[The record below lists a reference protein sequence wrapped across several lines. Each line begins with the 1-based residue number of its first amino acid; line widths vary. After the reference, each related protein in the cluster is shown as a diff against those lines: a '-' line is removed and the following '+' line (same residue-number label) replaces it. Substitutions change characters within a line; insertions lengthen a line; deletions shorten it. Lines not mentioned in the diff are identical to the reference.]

1 MEEVYLDSNL
11 LIYGILNEDRIGD
24 LARKFIKEVEIG
36 KYNANISA
44 LTIDEFIWKVQKV
57 LGRETAVESA
67 KRIINMEN
75 VKILEI
81 NSEVLINMLKLYKD
95 NKLDPRDSIHLATMQ
110 INRIKTVISSDPDF
124 DKIKEIKRI
133 DFSKEL

>member
-75 VKILEI
+75 VRILEI
-81 NSEVLINMLKLYKD
+81 NS
-95 NKLDPRDSIHLATMQ
+95 
-110 INRIKTVISSDPDF
+110 
-124 DKIKEIKRI
+124 
-133 DFSKEL
+133 